1 MGNFT
6 LVEIVCNISLV
17 TLFVVEIVL
26 FILSFRKNN
35 RSGIPIHLIG
45 IVASLLIALFTIS
58 IELNRTLSFESDN
71 VILAALIMAIIFFVS
86 FSIKT
91 LFTERKP
98 KKTPEEIKKVQASI
112 DASVEEKAL
121 EEVVENNEN

>member
-1 MGNFT
+1 MENFT

-45 IVASLLIALFTIS
+45 IVASLLIVLFTIS

-98 KKTPEEIKKVQASI
+98 RKTTEEIKKVQDSI
-112 DASVEEKAL
+112 EASVEEKAL